1 LVAISQWGRRWGARP
16 RRSLCARHA
25 GRMHVLFLTVDL
37 CSLCLRI
44 ADPSTAMFVAAALF
58 GDGAAGVVLRNIQGS
73 DRGSGRGTVLAVGDH
88 FWPNTEQI
96 MGWDIKEDGFGVVL
110 SPESPGLIRA
120 KFMPALRGFLD
131 ASDMYLGDFS
141 GFIMHP
147 GGAKIL
153 KTIQKLL
160 RLSTWGPFLYVV
172 AHSSVRAS

>member
-1 LVAISQWGRRWGARP
+1 
-16 RRSLCARHA
+16 
-25 GRMHVLFLTVDL
+25 
-37 CSLCLRI
+37 
-44 ADPSTAMFVAAALF
+44 
-58 GDGAAGVVLRNIQGS
+58 
-73 DRGSGRGTVLAVGDH
+73 
-88 FWPNTEQI
+88 

-110 SPESPGLIRA
+110 SPESLGLIRA

-160 RLSTWGPFLYVV
+160 RLSTWGPFLFLGSAPRFWQYVV
-172 AHSSVRAS
+172 AHSSLRAR